1 MISFFI
7 YFFVKL
13 LVQLFNC
20 LAPVTSSQLELEM
33 LLEDKKKKIRCLF
46 LSFVLPDNM
55 EFAFYLEQ
63 NLPRGF
69 CGLEMSE
76 ET

>member
-33 LLEDKKKKIRCLF
+33 LLEDKKKIRCLF
-46 LSFVLPDNM
+46 LSFVLSDNM

-63 NLPRGF
+63 NLPRGS

>member
-33 LLEDKKKKIRCLF
+33 LLEDKKKNQV
-46 LSFVLPDNM
+46 FVFELC
-55 EFAFYLEQ
+55 AV
-63 NLPRGF
+63 
-69 CGLEMSE
+69 
-76 ET
+76 